1 MKRFL
6 LLFFLLSLSALSIPS
21 WAETGYATDAL
32 PVPIRRGTSTE
43 HKILRMVPSGTPLQ
57 ILETDDAEGYSK
69 VKTPEG
75 IVGWILTRY
84 LMDQPPPRQLAAQ
97 LQSQV
102 DNLEEKN
109 KVLKEKADALD
120 TTSASLTRCSEELSE
135 IQHTAAQTL
144 SIEREN
150 RSLQQEAA
158 QAREQADY
166 FQQENTSLR
175 DESKRN
181 WFLTGAGVG
190 LGGVILGLIMPS
202 LLRRRQR
209 RHWEQL

>member
-75 IVGWILTRY
+75 TVGWILTRY

>member
-6 LLFFLLSLSALSIPS
+6 PLFFLLSLSALSIPS

-43 HKILRMVPSGTPLQ
+43 HKILRMVPSGSPLQ
-57 ILETDDAEGYSK
+57 SLETDDAEGYSK

-75 IVGWILTRY
+75 TVGWILTRY

-190 LGGVILGLIMPS
+190 LGGVILGLIMP
-202 LLRRRQR
+202 LILRRRQR
-209 RHWEQL
+209 RNWGQL

>member
-6 LLFFLLSLSALSIPS
+6 PLFFLLLLSALSIPS

-166 FQQENTSLR
+166 FQQENASLR

>member
-6 LLFFLLSLSALSIPS
+6 PLFFLLSLSALSIPS

-75 IVGWILTRY
+75 TVGWILTRY

>member
-6 LLFFLLSLSALSIPS
+6 PLFFLLSLSALSIPS

>member
-6 LLFFLLSLSALSIPS
+6 PLFFLLSLSALSIPS

-75 IVGWILTRY
+75 TVGWILTRY

-166 FQQENTSLR
+166 FQQENASLR

>member
-6 LLFFLLSLSALSIPS
+6 PLFFLLLLSALSIPS

>member
-6 LLFFLLSLSALSIPS
+6 PLFFLLSLSVLSIPT

-32 PVPIRRGTSTE
+32 SVPIHRGASTQ

-57 ILETDDAEGYSK
+57 IMEADDTTGYSK

-75 IVGWILTRY
+75 TVGWILTRY
-84 LMDQPPPRQLAAQ
+84 LMDQPPPRQRAVQ
-97 LQSQV
+97 LESQV
-102 DNLEEKN
+102 KNLEEKN
-109 KVLKEKADALD
+109 RILKEKADVLD
-120 TTSASLTRCSEELSE
+120 TTSTSLTRCNEELSE
-135 IQHTAAQTL
+135 IQRTAAQAL

-150 RSLQQEAA
+150 HNLQQEAA

-166 FQQENTSLR
+166 FQQENTLLR

-181 WFLTGAGVG
+181 WFITGASVG
-190 LGGVILGLIMPS
+190 LGGVLLGLIMPFI
-202 LLRRRQR
+202 LRRRQR
-209 RHWEQL
+209 RNWGQL

>member
-6 LLFFLLSLSALSIPS
+6 PLFFLLSLSVLSIPT
-21 WAETGYATDAL
+21 WAETGYATDSL

-57 ILETDDAEGYSK
+57 ILETDEAEGYSK
-69 VKTPEG
+69 IRTPEG
-75 IVGWILTRY
+75 TVGWILTRY

-102 DNLEEKN
+102 NNLEEKN
-109 KVLKEKADALD
+109 RVLKDKADALD

-135 IQHTAAQTL
+135 IQRTAAQAL

-150 RSLQQEAA
+150 RNLQQEAA

-166 FQQENTSLR
+166 FQQENTLLR

-181 WFLTGAGVG
+181 WFITGASVG
-190 LGGVILGLIMPS
+190 LGGVLLGLIMPFI
-202 LLRRRQR
+202 LRRRQR
-209 RHWEQL
+209 RNWGQL

>member
-6 LLFFLLSLSALSIPS
+6 PLFFLLSLSALSIPS

-166 FQQENTSLR
+166 FQQENASLR